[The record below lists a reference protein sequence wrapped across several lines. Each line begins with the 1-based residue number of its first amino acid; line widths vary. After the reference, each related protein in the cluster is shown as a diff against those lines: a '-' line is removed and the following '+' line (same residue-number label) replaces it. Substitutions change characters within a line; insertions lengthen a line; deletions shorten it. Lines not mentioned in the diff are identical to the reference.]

1 MKQKVAVVGL
11 GKIGLP
17 IAVQICEKGNFVF
30 GCDTSLNSIAKIN
43 EGRTPFPGEAQLE
56 QRLALV
62 ISGQDFVA
70 TSSTTDAVSNSSYV
84 VVIVPLF
91 VNSSGIPDF
100 GWMDSA
106 TRDIAAGLKP
116 GTLVSYETT
125 LPVGTTR
132 NRFAKMLEEGSGL
145 KAGVDFNLVFSPE
158 RVLTG
163 RVFADLRRY
172 PKLVGGLTP
181 ACAEAGVRFYESV
194 LDFDERLDLPKP
206 NGVWNLGSCEASE
219 MAKLAETTYRD
230 VNIGLANQFA
240 RYADTQGIDIYKVIE
255 ACNSQPYSH
264 VHQPGIAV
272 GGHCIPIYPQM
283 YLWNDP
289 AATIVDAARQANFG
303 MPRYGVDLL
312 IKVHGNL
319 QGQTVGVF
327 GACYRGGVKETAFS
341 GIFDVVTELQNQ
353 GAVVK
358 VHDPMYSDDELL
370 ELGFTPLHY
379 GESLDAA
386 VFQADHAEYSS
397 LTAEMMGH
405 ARTILNG
412 RNINFSSKF
421 TKVISIGDGSVAT
434 EIKDRR

>member
-1 MKQKVAVVGL
+1 MKISVVAL

-17 IAVQICEKGNFVF
+17 LAVQFATKEFSVI
-30 GCDTSLNSIAKIN
+30 GCDVNGETVDLVNS
-43 EGRTPFPGEAQLE
+43 GSTPFPGESFLE
-56 QRLALV
+56 ERLALV
-62 ISGQDFVA
+62 VNKGLLSA
-70 TSSTTDAVSNSSYV
+70 STRTTDAVRKSDVIV
-84 VVIVPLF
+84 VVVPLF
-91 VNSSGIPDF
+91 VDGKGVPDF
-100 GWMDSA
+100 GWMDAA
-106 TRDIAAGLKP
+106 TRDIAAGLQR
-116 GTLVSYETT
+116 GALVSYETT

-181 ACAEAGVRFYESV
+181 ACAEAGVKFYESV
-194 LDFDERLDLPKP
+194 LDFDERPDLPKP

-289 AATIVDAARQANFG
+289 AATIVDAARQANFA

-312 IKVHGNL
+312 AKVHGNL

-327 GACYRGGVKETAFS
+327 GASYRGGVKETAFS
-341 GIFDVVTELQNQ
+341 GVFDVVTELQNQ

-358 VHDPMYSDDELL
+358 VHDPMYSDDELH

-397 LTAEMMGH
+397 VTAKMIGN
-405 ARTILNG
+405 ARTIVNG
-412 RNINFSSKF
+412 RNIKF
-421 TKVISIGDGSVAT
+421 ASEFPNAVSIGGGFH
-434 EIKDRR
+434 

>member
-1 MKQKVAVVGL
+1 MKKTVAVVGL

-17 IAVQICEKGNFVF
+17 IAVQICEKGNLVL
-30 GCDTSLNSIAKIN
+30 GCDTSLASVAKIN
-43 EGRTPFPGEAQLE
+43 DGRAPFPGEEQLE
-56 QRLALV
+56 NRLAAV
-62 ISGQDFVA
+62 VSSRDFAA
-70 TSSTTDAVSNSSYV
+70 TSMTTDAVSKSSYV
-84 VVIVPLF
+84 VVVVPLF

-100 GWMDSA
+100 DWMDSA

-158 RVLTG
+158 RVLSG

-194 LDFDERLDLPKP
+194 LDFDERPELPQP

-240 RYADTQGIDIYKVIE
+240 RYADTQGIDIYRVIE
-255 ACNSQPYSH
+255 ACNSQPFSH
-264 VHQPGIAV
+264 IHQPGIAV
-272 GGHCIPIYPQM
+272 GGHCIPIYPQI

-289 AATIVDAARQANFG
+289 AASIVDAARQLNRD
-303 MPRYGVDLL
+303 MPRYGIELL
-312 IKVHGNL
+312 EKVHGNL
-319 QGQTVGVF
+319 KDQLVGVF
-327 GACYRGGVKETAFS
+327 GASYRGGVKETAFS
-341 GIFDVVTELQNQ
+341 GVFQIVDELQKR

-358 VHDPMYSDDELL
+358 VHDPMYTDDELIS
-370 ELGFTPLHY
+370 LGFVPFHY
-379 GESLDAA
+379 GQSLDAA
-386 VFQADHAEYSS
+386 VFQADHSEYSL
-397 LTAEMMGH
+397 LTSAMLGN
-405 ARTILNG
+405 ARTLLNG
-412 RNINFSSKF
+412 RNIGFENSFANS
-421 TKVISIGDGSVAT
+421 VSIGAT
-434 EIKDRR
+434 KFQ